1 MLQNV
6 FLNSIA
12 DSLSKWMVVPWEDHN
27 LLLLVT
33 FILLKWKMML
43 QNHLNLSFIADNVL
57 FHRLNSYHL
66 NIKLTI
72 EVNSSRFLAPNTPT
86 SMIPIN
92 VPFIGKTQNYLHH
105 GPPKLQNAIN
115 KIQSMGIFM
124 IQNEYHQTL
133 AKISLLIKEKIM
145 KVDYP

>member
-1 MLQNV
+1 
-6 FLNSIA
+6 
-12 DSLSKWMVVPWEDHN
+12 
-27 LLLLVT
+27 
-33 FILLKWKMML
+33 MML

-57 FHRLNSYHL
+57 FHRLNSYHP

-105 GPPKLQNAIN
+105 GLPKLQNAIN
-115 KIQSMGIFM
+115 KIQSMVIFM

>member
-57 FHRLNSYHL
+57 FHRLNSYHP

-115 KIQSMGIFM
+115 EIQSMVIFM

>member
-57 FHRLNSYHL
+57 FHRLNSYHP

-105 GPPKLQNAIN
+105 GPPKLQNGIN
-115 KIQSMGIFM
+115 EIQSMVIFM